1 MNATIL
7 VIEDEDE
14 TREIF
19 LRCLTF
25 ENFNAIGAKEGAKG
39 IELAK
44 VHRPDLIVCDIMM
57 PEMDGYGVL
66 KAVRRDAH
74 LQTSPFIFLT
84 AKVTMEDLRQGMALG
99 ADDYL
104 AKPCTIEQF
113 LSAIATRLQRK
124 QEIQR
129 SLQSATPQHTTA
141 TTPFSIFPD
150 CPKLAPVFQFI
161 DSHYQQPIHLS
172 DVAQAAAKAVTGDTT
187 PGIYELGGP
196 EVMTFGELMNL
207 MRTQIE
213 RKRPLFDIP
222 MPLARIIAFGMDSA
236 ERITGGMIPAQI
248 TPDQVRSLQSDNV
261 VSDDALTFTDLGIT
275 PTALL
280 DVLPDY
286 LWKYRPG
293 GNPPAP
299 THASKGKPG

>member
-172 DVAQAAAKAVTGDTT
+172 DVAQAAGYTPSYLTNLSQNHTGRTVKKWITERRMAQARQLLKDTARS
-187 PGIYELGGP
+187 IK
-196 EVMTFGELMNL
+196 
-207 MRTQIE
+207 QISE
-213 RKRPLFDIP
+213 DIGYTDAGYFTRQFRKLHGVPPKSWRRNP
-222 MPLARIIAFGMDSA
+222 
-236 ERITGGMIPAQI
+236 
-248 TPDQVRSLQSDNV
+248 
-261 VSDDALTFTDLGIT
+261 TD
-275 PTALL
+275 
-280 DVLPDY
+280 
-286 LWKYRPG
+286 
-293 GNPPAP
+293 
-299 THASKGKPG
+299 